1 MEVIGKLIVKKE
13 TEQISETF
21 RKRDIVVETIGEFP
35 QTIPITLS
43 NNKTTLADNINVGE
57 MVKVMINL
65 RGRSWENQDQETM
78 YFLSAQG
85 WSMTRYN
92 PTAQPVYPQ
101 QPMYQQQPQP
111 YGQPMYQQQYP
122 QQPMYQQPQQP
133 QHPYGQ
139 PQQPYGQTQ
148 YQNDSPFDE

>member
-21 RKRDIVVETIGEFP
+21 RKRDIVVETIGEYP
-35 QTIPITLS
+35 QTIPITLA
-43 NNKTTLADNINVGE
+43 NNKTSLADNINVGE
-57 MVKVMINL
+57 IVKVMINL

-92 PTAQPVYPQ
+92 PSAQPVYPQ
-101 QPMYQQQPQP
+101 QPMYQQQYTQQ
-111 YGQPMYQQQYP
+111 YGQPMYQQQYT
-122 QQPMYQQPQQP
+122 QQPMYQQPQQ
-133 QHPYGQ
+133 QYGQ
-139 PQQPYGQTQ
+139 PQQTYVQPQ